1 MRSVLVLIITI
12 CLFGGIIAQS
22 TPTPAPTKTDV
33 PDSISTPIEEGTDRS
48 PRTLTQADMRVIT
61 GNVQRPNGMVWHN
74 GMLYIVCTGDW
85 TIYEVDA
92 ETGSTRTYIYGVRNG
107 HMLYAEQEANQPL
120 TLWVPDFNTNQFL
133 RVNATRSP
141 QVVHSGID
149 APWGMTLFD
158 EEYFLVTS
166 LNSNSIH
173 LINRDGDEAMVV
185 DELRSP
191 TGITSDGD
199 FIYFANSGS
208 ARRSIEWFSRD
219 EIDLDTNV
227 ETFSEIT
234 PQPLVSGLQNVTSL
248 TVANDGYLYFAYSIG
263 TRGVVG
269 RIQPEQ
275 CRENGC
281 TNDLVEIVLY
291 TELAAPLA
299 GLTISPDMKLYIHT
313 MFRPEI
319 YWVQLPI
326 VD

>member
-1 MRSVLVLIITI
+1 MRGILVLIITI
-12 CLFGGIIAQS
+12 CLLSGVIAQS
-22 TPTPAPTKTDV
+22 TPSPAPTKTEV
-33 PDSISTPIEEGTDRS
+33 PAQQATEINTPDEVTRQS
-48 PRTLTQADMRVIT
+48 LTLTQADMQVIT

-85 TIYEVDA
+85 TVYEVDA

-107 HMLYAEQEANQPL
+107 HMLYAEEETNQPL
-120 TLWVPDFNTNQFL
+120 TLWIPDFNTNQFL

-149 APWGMTLFD
+149 APWGMVRFD
-158 EEYFLVTS
+158 EERFLVTS
-166 LNSNSIH
+166 LNNNSIH
-173 LINRDGDEAMVV
+173 LIDRDGNESIVI

-191 TGITSDGD
+191 TGIAGDAD

-219 EIDLDTNV
+219 EIDLTS
-227 ETFSEIT
+227 ETPVDMEAR
-234 PQPLVSGLQNVTSL
+234 PLVGGLQNVTGL
-248 TVANDGYLYFAYSIG
+248 TIAGDHLYFAYSIG

-269 RIQPEQ
+269 RVQPDE
-275 CRENGC
+275 CRDNGC
-281 TNDLVEIVLY
+281 TNDQVEIVLY

-299 GLTISPDMKLYIHT
+299 GLTISPDMKLFVHT

-319 YWVQLPI
+319 YWVQLPTS
-326 VD
+326 D